1 MNISIIIIL
10 VLILLIVGGLIFLY
24 LSIKNKVELF
34 SRRIFGTKNILE
46 GFKKQEIEYENT
58 PKSLSGM
65 DTILIPKINKDF
77 PSINIDELKK
87 TAENAIILY
96 FESLKDRKLKEI
108 PNASDK
114 LNNMISSLI
123 VDNKH
128 IYKDVKIHR
137 TVINSYDNKNGVC
150 IITFQTSLEYSK
162 DSNKIQDRLNTDLIY
177 IYDDK
182 KGNVSLN
189 CPNCGAPVT
198 KIGIKVCEYCN
209 TGIVEMLS
217 KTWRIND
224 IYQK

>member
-1 MNISIIIIL
+1 MKISIIIIL
-10 VLILLIVGGLIFLY
+10 VLILLIVAGLIFLY
-24 LSIKNKVELF
+24 FSIKNKIEFF
-34 SRRIFGTKNILE
+34 SRRIFGTRNIIE
-46 GFKKQEIEYENT
+46 GFNKQEIEYENT

-65 DTILIPKINKDF
+65 DAVLIPKINKDF

-87 TAENAIILY
+87 VAENAIILY
-96 FESLKDRKLKEI
+96 FESLKDKELKEI

-123 VDNKH
+123 LDNKNTF
-128 IYKDVKIHR
+128 KDVKIHR
-137 TVINSYDNKNGVC
+137 TVINAYDNRNGIC
-150 IITFQTSLEYSK
+150 TITLQTALEYVK
-162 DSNKIQDRLNTDLIY
+162 DSKKVQDRLNTDLIY

-189 CPNCGAPVT
+189 CPNCGAPIT

-217 KTWRIND
+217 KTWKIND

>member
-1 MNISIIIIL
+1 MEQK
-10 VLILLIVGGLIFLY
+10 IFLRV
-24 LSIKNKVELF
+24 L
-34 SRRIFGTKNILE
+34 
-46 GFKKQEIEYENT
+46 KKQEIEYENT

-65 DTILIPKINKDF
+65 DAVLIPKINKDF

-128 IYKDVKIHR
+128 IYKYVKIHR

-162 DSNKIQDRLNTDLIY
+162 DSTKVQDRLNTDLIY

-189 CPNCGAPVT
+189 CPNCGAPIT